1 MVFRKFVVAT
11 ASAIV
16 IMSLPAAVSAQ
27 SNQIQQAMRY
37 CRPDMSGFAR
47 ACRRAA
53 AASPGASR
61 RIRWKSASAAQ

>member
-27 SNQIQQAMRY
+27 SNQI
-37 CRPDMSGFAR
+37 
-47 ACRRAA
+47 
-53 AASPGASR
+53 
-61 RIRWKSASAAQ
+61 